1 MAQILIVD
9 DDAQLRQSFGKILE
23 TDGFEVR
30 TAASGEAGV
39 DEVAAQAPDLVVMDV
54 RMTGITGIEAMQRMR
69 AQVPGLPVIIM
80 TAYGGTETAIEATK
94 LGAYDYILKP
104 FDIPDILRLIHQA
117 LEAGRLTRERVAV
130 DLEQGLLQGLED
142 DPQGDALV
150 GQSRAMQDI
159 FKAIGRA
166 APTEALVLV
175 RGESGTGKELVARA
189 LWQHSARSTKPF
201 VVINCVAIPDTL
213 LEAELF
219 GYEKG
224 AFTGASSRRVG
235 KIEQGMR
242 GTVFLDEIGDMPLG
256 VQAKILRLLQ
266 EKQVERLGGRELIPV
281 DVRILAA
288 TNRDLETAVA
298 EGRFREDLYYR
309 LKVVTISLPPLRD
322 REGDVPLLARHF
334 LSRLARE
341 MDMQSPG
348 LTPDALDLLSAQRW
362 PGNVREL
369 ANALQKAL
377 IFSRG
382 APIGADEMRQA
393 LGKGSG
399 KSGLKSDGQG
409 GFTVDHSQ
417 PQPSA
422 LGAGAAEDTLR
433 AFIRRALLDQAAD
446 AAFEHVLDTVARG
459 TIAEALEITGG
470 NRTRAA
476 KLLGLSR
483 PTLIA
488 KIEKYGLKVTT
499 QVQ

>member
-23 TDGFEVR
+23 SEGFEIR
-30 TAASGEAGV
+30 AAASGEAGV
-39 DEVAAQAPDLVVMDV
+39 AEVKTAAPDLVVMDV
-54 RMTGITGIEAMQRMR
+54 RMPGITGIQAMQQMR
-69 AQVPGLPVIIM
+69 AACPGLPVIIM

-94 LGAYDYILKP
+94 LGAFDYILKP
-104 FDIPDILRLIHQA
+104 FDIPDILRLIGQA
-117 LEAGRLTRERVAV
+117 LNAGRLARARVAIAP
-130 DLEQGLLQGLED
+130 D
-142 DPQGDALV
+142 DTLPAQEDALV
-150 GQSRAMQDI
+150 GQSRAMQEV

-166 APTEALVLV
+166 APTEALVLI

-189 LWQHSARSTKPF
+189 LWQHSARADKPF

-213 LEAELF
+213 LESELF

-224 AFTGASSRRVG
+224 AFTGAGSRRVG
-235 KIEQGMR
+235 KIEQAQR
-242 GTVFLDEIGDMPLG
+242 GTVFLDEIGDMPMN

-266 EKQVERLGGRELIPV
+266 EKQIERLGGRETIPV
-281 DVRILAA
+281 DVRIIAA
-288 TNRDLETAVA
+288 TNRDLEAAVV
-298 EGRFREDLYYR
+298 EGRLREDLYYR
-309 LKVVTISLPPLRD
+309 LKVVTVTLPPLRE
-322 REGDVPLLARHF
+322 REGDVPRLANHF
-334 LSRLARE
+334 LARLARE

-348 LTPDALDLLSAQRW
+348 LTPEALDLLSAHPW

-369 ANALQKAL
+369 GNALQKAL

-382 APIGADEMRQA
+382 CPIGPEEMRQA
-393 LGKGSG
+393 IGSG
-399 KSGLKSDGQG
+399 ASGGMRGAESGPANLSG
-409 GFTVDHSQ
+409 GDD
-417 PQPSA
+417 P
-422 LGAGAAEDTLR
+422 LR
-433 AFIRRALLDQAAD
+433 AFIRRALMEQAGN
-446 AAFEHVLDTVARG
+446 AAFEHVLDAVAKS

-488 KIEKYGLKVTT
+488 KIEKYGLKLIT